1 MSLRAATHGD
11 APFLATLWRDSL
23 RRGDHADQV
32 ADVESVIARA
42 AESPSLRVLLAEYD
56 GRPAGAVCLR
66 VTTKSMI
73 NLEPA
78 VQAQSPHVLPEFRR
92 HGVGRQLMEAAVS
105 YAEELGIA
113 HLMTAAASG
122 SRDGN
127 RFMARLALGPQAVLR
142 IAPTQVV
149 RAKLTAQRPA
159 AQRPGRQL
167 GTVLAARRSMR
178 RANPQVPPVPQDG

>member
-1 MSLRAATHGD
+1 MSLRAATSGD

-23 RRGDHADQV
+23 RRGDYAEQV
-32 ADVESVIARA
+32 ADVEAVIARA
-42 AESPSLRVLLAEYD
+42 ADSATMRVLLAEYD
-56 GRPAGAVCLR
+56 GHPAGAVCLR

-149 RAKLTAQRPA
+149 RAKLNAQRPA

-178 RANPQVPPVPQDG
+178 RSHPPVPQDG

>member
-1 MSLRAATHGD
+1 MSLRAATPGD

-23 RRGDHADQV
+23 RRGDYAEQV
-32 ADVESVIARA
+32 ADVESIIAD
-42 AESPSLRVLLAEYD
+42 AETSTSLRLLVAEYD
-56 GRPAGAVCLR
+56 GRCAGAVCLR

-105 YAEELGIA
+105 YAEELGVA
-113 HLMTAAASG
+113 HVMTSAASG

-149 RAKLTAQRPA
+149 RAKLNAQRPA

-167 GTVLAARRSMR
+167 GSVLAARRSMR
-178 RANPQVPPVPQDG
+178 RAHPTVPQDG

>member
-1 MSLRAATHGD
+1 MSLRAATPGD

-23 RRGDHADQV
+23 RRAAHAEQV
-32 ADVESVIARA
+32 ADIEVVIAQA
-42 AESPSLRVLLAEYD
+42 AASPRLRVLVAEYD
-56 GRPAGAVCLR
+56 GQPAGAVCLR

-78 VQAQSPHVLPEFRR
+78 VQAQSPHVLAEFRR
-92 HGVGRQLMEAAVS
+92 HGVGRQLMEAAVA
-105 YAEELGIA
+105 YAEELGVA
-113 HLMTAAASG
+113 HVMTAAASG

-149 RAKLTAQRPA
+149 RAKLNAQRPA
-159 AQRPGRQL
+159 AQRSGRQL

-178 RANPQVPPVPQDG
+178 RTHPPVPQDR